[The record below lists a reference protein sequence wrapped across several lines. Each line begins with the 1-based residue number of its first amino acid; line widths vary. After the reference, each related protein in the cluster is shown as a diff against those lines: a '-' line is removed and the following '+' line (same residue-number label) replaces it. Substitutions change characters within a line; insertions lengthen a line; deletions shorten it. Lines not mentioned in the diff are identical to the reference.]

1 LKICYCIINITIN
14 CNKPDQ
20 VSVNIRNAEA
30 SASIGVGVPVAMVM
44 NGTND
49 GLDVVLLR
57 EPGGTTIGEKIRA
70 LLLDKSSI
78 VTPAMTPMTE
88 FLLFSAARA
97 EIVETVIKPALERG
111 AYVICDRFTDSSVVI
126 QGRARGIPDA
136 YIEQI
141 NMIATGNLAP
151 DLTILLDIDVK
162 EGLRRVAE
170 RGGENRIDLEG
181 VEFHEKVRQEYLVRG
196 MMSPN
201 RFAYIPSREHVDVVA
216 KSVFEI
222 VARML
227 DLANS

>member
-1 LKICYCIINITIN
+1 MARGKFITFEGPEGSGKTTQAKILCDALRSMEI
-14 CNKPDQ
+14 
-20 VSVNIRNAEA
+20 EA
-30 SASIGVGVPVAMVM
+30 WYF
-44 NGTND
+44 
-49 GLDVVLLR
+49 R
-57 EPGGTTIGEKIRA
+57 EPGGTTIGEKIRS

-97 EIVETVIKPALERG
+97 EIVETIIKPALESG
-111 AYVICDRFTDSSVVI
+111 IHVICDRFTDSSVVI
-126 QGRARGIPDA
+126 QGRARGIPDT

-141 NMIATGNLAP
+141 NAIATGHLSP

-162 EGLRRVAE
+162 EGLKRVAE

-181 VEFHEKVRQEYLVRG
+181 IEFHEKVRQEYLVRG

-201 RFAYIPSREHVDVVA
+201 RFAYVPSRGHVDDMA

-227 DLANS
+227 DLANG